1 MSGTTKAVQSIRRAA
16 DRFVAAATSIAE
28 ADWAVGPSGGGWSP
42 AEITEHVAI
51 ANTNISK
58 RLGHLVPL
66 DRAVDVEDEDIPY
79 LFYRGD
85 EPPGVAAPTGTWTDR
100 TSALADF
107 GDRRGHAAVSWR
119 PAVPMRSRTLS
130 Q

>member
-1 MSGTTKAVQSIRRAA
+1 MSGTTEAVQSIRRAA

-100 TSALADF
+100 PPPSPTSVT
-107 GDRRGHAAVSWR
+107 AAVTR
-119 PAVPMRSRTLS
+119 R
-130 Q
+130 